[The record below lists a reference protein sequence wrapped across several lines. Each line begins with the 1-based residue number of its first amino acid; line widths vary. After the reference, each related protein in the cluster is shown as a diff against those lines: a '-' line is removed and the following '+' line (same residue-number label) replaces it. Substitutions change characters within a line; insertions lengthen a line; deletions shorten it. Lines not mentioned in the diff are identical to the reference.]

1 MDKDTEERKNR
12 QWRKPLETPRSNA
25 HPFLQDIL
33 HLLMSIFQVTQLE
46 EHKARQPITEKSN
59 PITQE
64 IDKADPAQ
72 VVQLLKRCDA
82 EIFRQ
87 EEKESVTNSYKRLYS
102 EPVIQTMTDVA
113 VRVREVLKDPGDSLI
128 VLSGCGTSGR
138 LAFLLA
144 ISFNK
149 LLKSLDKKPHFSYLI
164 AGGDK
169 ALLTSQEAPEDNP
182 QLGTEALIKA
192 CEGKKKVIFIGISC
206 GLSAPF
212 VAGQLDFCM
221 SNLDIFTPVLLG
233 FNPVALARNNKIEGW
248 HFTFRQVA
256 ERMLELQDSQKAFVI
271 DPVVGSE
278 GITGS
283 SRMKA
288 GSATK
293 IILETILLAAHRA
306 VANDRHF
313 FFLSFLSLSL
323 QNKSHVYYIGWQ
335 TLGIMGIID
344 ASECVPTFG
353 AESSDVRGFVNSGF
367 QDAPCEKGD
376 LASLGPESAILHED
390 FEKIIL
396 HTVTESDTV
405 LFIFTH
411 TDNLTDVENLAK
423 KVRERTSSLHAIFH
437 ETVGQWIPVK
447 VKELFSSIVKIT
459 WPGLSSEYSELAL
472 QMFQWEL
479 STKWIL
485 NAVSTDAHVQKG
497 KVLYNFMV
505 DLKVSNSKLFGR
517 ALAILQGFTGYAR
530 SKCLEAL
537 LQSIYDSEELS
548 EEIQTAEVSKH
559 INAAMPLCMVVP
571 TAIVVL
577 AQDCSVK
584 RARTQLEANPVI
596 REALEASLSA
606 SGQKK
611 NN

>member
-1 MDKDTEERKNR
+1 M
-12 QWRKPLETPRSNA
+12 A
-25 HPFLQDIL
+25 G
-33 HLLMSIFQVTQLE
+33 VTRVSEPPGSGEQQLE

-87 EEKESVTNSYKRLYS
+87 EEKESVTNSYK
-102 EPVIQTMTDVA
+102 VQ
-113 VRVREVLKDPGDSLI
+113 KDYILEAKSQSYRSLNP
-128 VLSGCGTSGR
+128 LSNSQKHLTRCHCARRISGGER
-138 LAFLLA
+138 
-144 ISFNK
+144 
-149 LLKSLDKKPHFSYLI
+149 
-164 AGGDK
+164 

-306 VANDRHF
+306 VANDREVTEN
-313 FFLSFLSLSL
+313 L

-353 AESSDVRGFVNSGF
+353 AGNRNCNIFLFFFSKLFFFFSGNVVNFRLGKSARLIAPETDVPCLSTRRCPGCPSSDVRGFVNSGF

-437 ETVGQWIPVK
+437 ETVGQWIPSE

-517 ALAILQGFTGYAR
+517 ALAILQVGGGVSEQKRENQSAD
-530 SKCLEAL
+530 SL
-537 LQSIYDSEELS
+537 LWR
-548 EEIQTAEVSKH
+548 A
-559 INAAMPLCMVVP
+559 VVF
-571 TAIVVL
+571 
-577 AQDCSVK
+577 
-584 RARTQLEANPVI
+584 NPG
-596 REALEASLSA
+596 A
-606 SGQKK
+606 
-611 NN
+611 

>member
-1 MDKDTEERKNR
+1 M
-12 QWRKPLETPRSNA
+12 
-25 HPFLQDIL
+25 
-33 HLLMSIFQVTQLE
+33 
-46 EHKARQPITEKSN
+46 
-59 PITQE
+59 
-64 IDKADPAQ
+64 
-72 VVQLLKRCDA
+72 
-82 EIFRQ
+82 
-87 EEKESVTNSYKRLYS
+87 
-102 EPVIQTMTDVA
+102 
-113 VRVREVLKDPGDSLI
+113 
-128 VLSGCGTSGR
+128 
-138 LAFLLA
+138 
-144 ISFNK
+144 
-149 LLKSLDKKPHFSYLI
+149 
-164 AGGDK
+164 
-169 ALLTSQEAPEDNP
+169 
-182 QLGTEALIKA
+182 
-192 CEGKKKVIFIGISC
+192 
-206 GLSAPF
+206 
-212 VAGQLDFCM
+212 DFCM

-306 VANDRHF
+306 VANDREVTENLACLVSLFF
-313 FFLSFLSLSL
+313 FFLHCMNALQARSPPLLVRVGFLSLSL

-437 ETVGQWIPVK
+437 ETVGQWIPSE

-472 QMFQWEL
+472 QQMFQWEL

-517 ALAILQGFTGYAR
+517 ALAILQVGGGV
-530 SKCLEAL
+530 
-537 LQSIYDSEELS
+537 SE
-548 EEIQTAEVSKH
+548 
-559 INAAMPLCMVVP
+559 
-571 TAIVVL
+571 
-577 AQDCSVK
+577 
-584 RARTQLEANPVI
+584 
-596 REALEASLSA
+596 
-606 SGQKK
+606 QK
-611 NN
+611 